1 MLATIESSV
10 AKMNRILMQLRSGGP
25 PVEQPTPIPLDDVVA
40 QAVLSKSAYKPKP
53 RLEIVDK
60 DLWVAANAERLE
72 RVIGH
77 LIQNA
82 IEATPADGQVVVR
95 MGKQDAN
102 AVIEVADTGMGMSA
116 EFVRDA
122 LFKPFESTKRTGM
135 GIGTYE
141 SREYIREL
149 GGKMEVHSEVDKGSR
164 FEIVLPVVEGAGVRE
179 GIRLLHGVG

>member
-1 MLATIESSV
+1 
-10 AKMNRILMQLRSGGP
+10 
-25 PVEQPTPIPLDDVVA
+25 
-40 QAVLSKSAYKPKP
+40 
-53 RLEIVDK
+53 
-60 DLWVAANAERLE
+60 
-72 RVIGH
+72 
-77 LIQNA
+77 
-82 IEATPADGQVVVR
+82 
-95 MGKQDAN
+95 
-102 AVIEVADTGMGMSA
+102 MGMSA